1 MVYQRMPRIGVRIKD
16 YVNAVL
22 TRVGFVCEY
31 SDTYRGKRVRSD
43 NSEGEEHSPAR
54 AISRKLSQTLPPDLV
69 GLEAF
74 LRRVRPLFDKDS
86 MEEAKRYIGILAELG
101 SRDTSPGTSSSLPL
115 PVVDFVSSTIVTS
128 GLELPPLKIR
138 PSGILDRSSDLA
150 FVKFVNNQAATD
162 TGSGS
167 TQNVTYFLDEQEIAK
182 PHFQSVE
189 DLFRY
194 PSREEADKLLDA
206 YFSTLHI
213 AYPFLCERWV
223 RQTLYKVYDGFTLWS
238 DLDRQTLS
246 MLNFLFALGSY
257 WCNWPFDDH
266 CMYFAR
272 GRQLFF
278 DIFKNSTIELV
289 QCQMLACFYL
299 LIINKPARSW
309 NVLGLVIRSCQ
320 NLGLV
325 TDTEGTAT
333 TAVDLEMNRRLWY
346 SAYVLE
352 HLIAL
357 QLGRQPN
364 MRDEDF
370 LVSLPKEISDWRY
383 LDNGSIDPKPHERD
397 AVMPYFKALIAFSRI
412 IGTAQRELFFLNKP
426 SMTWE
431 RTIKVIADIDQLL
444 TEWKTSLNKELDFE
458 RPSSFETMTALRRQR
473 NFFAMKYHNL
483 RSIIHRPHITLAIMR
498 HSKRTNRDAQANRVE
513 QDICLD
519 EARKTIRLL
528 DHIESE
534 RTLQWDFPLWQLI
547 PCLMSAATILVVGQ
561 KLVTDDLDRNFGIST
576 DVNICL
582 TIFDSLQ
589 KNTAAQ
595 KCASLIRSLM
605 TLHLKDIAPPATVAP
620 TATNSPTSSIE
631 QPYDQNFALD
641 LDYLTALDL
650 SLASGGV
657 QGNGAGEMTATFD
670 WGENNFFG

>member
-1 MVYQRMPRIGVRIKD
+1 M
-16 YVNAVL
+16 
-22 TRVGFVCEY
+22 VGFVCQY
-31 SDTYRGKRVRSD
+31 SDTYRGKRVKSD
-43 NSEGEEHSPAR
+43 NSDVEDASPGQNNPTHKQALPTELAGLEDYLRRIVGQLDQNSRRDAEHYIMILAGMGPITTVPGPPPAFRSISRGDFSPAKTNI
-54 AISRKLSQTLPPDLV
+54 ATD
-69 GLEAF
+69 
-74 LRRVRPLFDKDS
+74 
-86 MEEAKRYIGILAELG
+86 
-101 SRDTSPGTSSSLPL
+101 
-115 PVVDFVSSTIVTS
+115 

-150 FVKFVNNQAATD
+150 FVKFVNNQAVAD
-162 TGSGS
+162 TGSKS

-194 PSREEADKLLDA
+194 PSRDEADKLLDA

-223 RQTLYKVYDGFTLWS
+223 RQTLYKVYDGYTMWS

-246 MLNFLFALGSY
+246 MMNFLFALGSY
-257 WCNWPFDDH
+257 WCNWPYDDH

-370 LVSLPKEISDWRY
+370 MVSLPKEISDWRY
-383 LDNGSIDPKPHERD
+383 MDDGTIDPKPHERD
-397 AVMPYFKALIAFSRI
+397 SIMPYFNTLIIFSRI
-412 IGTAQRELFFLNKP
+412 IGIAQRELFFLNKP

-431 RTIKVIADIDQLL
+431 RTIEIIADVDQRLS
-444 TEWKTSLNKELDFE
+444 EWKASLNKELDFE
-458 RPSSFETMTALRRQR
+458 RPASFETMTALRRQR

-498 HSKRTNRDAQANRVE
+498 FSKRSSRDYLANRRE
-513 QDICLD
+513 QDICLN
-519 EARKTIRLL
+519 EARNTIRLL
-528 DHIESE
+528 DHVESE

-561 KLVTDDLDRNFGIST
+561 KLITDDPERNAGMT
-576 DVNICL
+576 ADVDICL
-582 TIFDSLQ
+582 SIFDSLQ
-589 KNTAAQ
+589 KNSAAQ
-595 KCASLIRSLM
+595 KCAALIRSLR
-605 TLHLKDIAPPATVAP
+605 TVHLKDIAPPATTAP
-620 TATNSPTSSIE
+620 TAANSPASSIE

-641 LDYLTALDL
+641 LDYLT
-650 SLASGGV
+650 SLELQLAAGNQTGV
-657 QGNGAGEMTATFD
+657 AAGDVTFD
-670 WGENNFFG
+670 WGENNFFGYENPSNA